1 MAPIKRTRV
10 DQHHDPASSAP
21 LGSQLGPRKKVRTS
35 DVLAVRGD
43 SDSDS
48 DSNNDSTNSSPAS
61 IPYDSAS
68 ASPRASERGGAN
80 SDHNPSELESEF
92 ESESP
97 AEPDFDEEAIER
109 RASQYIQKK
118 FSQNVENVPLEH
130 GIIERVD
137 CYNFMCHE
145 HFSVDL
151 GPLINFIVGKN
162 GSGKSAILT
171 ALTLCLGGKASVT
184 NRGQSL
190 KSFIKEGKDSA
201 TIMVR
206 IKNQGD
212 SAYNPNEFGNSI
224 IIERYFSRSGASG
237 FKIKSA
243 SGRIVSTKKSELDS
257 ITDYFGLQIDNPM
270 NVLSQDMARQF
281 LSSSSPSE
289 KYKFFVKGVQLEQL
303 DQDYRLIEESINQ
316 TEAKLSIHLDQI
328 KDLETS
334 RNNTRAKL
342 VLSDKNE
349 TMRARV
355 RNLRAQMAWVQ
366 VEEQEK
372 NRDSCDA
379 QLAEA
384 TRKIGDLEAEVVKAD
399 EVYQEADREYNVAS
413 EAVRAAKSE
422 LETQEDR
429 EKVAKES
436 MGDVVKERRE
446 LQATQRMIRDCLKTA
461 ESAIAETQQ
470 KIEEEKQRLEDLDG
484 GNHARRLAELEE
496 RKSQAQEA
504 HNRYN
509 AHRKDVDRLQEDLN
523 KAEREFQGMREPVNK
538 QRSQVEQAESR
549 LRSLTRDKG
558 QQQNGFHEKMPMLLR
573 AIEQE
578 QHKFSRKPV
587 GPLGNHI
594 RLLKPKWSGV
604 LESALGGNLAG
615 FVVTTK
621 SDSNTLSA
629 IMKRVGCECPI
640 FIGND
645 NGSMDTS
652 PNEPD
657 PQFDTVLRVL
667 EIDNDLVR
675 RQLVITNGIEQIL
688 LIEDLE
694 NASAVMF
701 DGPRP
706 RNVKRCFCID
716 RRDRRRGIHLSFS
729 RAGEPTQSPV
739 QAYTGRPRMKT
750 DIESQIRIQQDAVN
764 SLKQDLL
771 ELETQERL
779 ARSHFE
785 KCRQALVRHKKQ
797 VEDLRA
803 DLQKAE
809 DSVEELQNAIERDTT
824 EDGRLEGL
832 LASLQ
837 ENEGEKR
844 THQSSFED
852 SVNKMDSIVEILN
865 EKKDE
870 ALQIGQTIAEY
881 REKVEQL
888 EEEHSRMLEKRRK
901 ALTDKNVVVDKL
913 ESVKA
918 DKEYIAR
925 KRQELVDII
934 LDFSAKASSISPR
947 VTVPEGETANSIDMK
962 LVRLKR
968 DLDRFDKDLGDRE
981 KIATEAAESEERY
994 ESARRQ
1000 VAELEELA
1008 QTFKITL
1015 TNRRKR
1021 WEKFRSLIT
1030 AQAKLQFT
1038 YLLSER
1044 SFRGQILSDHTK
1056 KLLDIQIEP
1065 DITKDSAKGRNAKT
1079 LSGGEKSFS
1088 QICLLLSLWEA
1099 MGSPIRCLDEF
1110 DVYMDHINRR
1120 MSIEMLMIAARRSVG
1135 RQFIFITPGA
1145 RHEIQPAPDVRVKEL
1160 AEPERG
1166 QTTLPFG

>member
-10 DQHHDPASSAP
+10 DPHHVPASSAP
-21 LGSQLGPRKKVRTS
+21 SGSQPGPRKKVRTS

-48 DSNNDSTNSSPAS
+48 DNDSTNSSPAS
-61 IPYDSAS
+61 TPYDPA
-68 ASPRASERGGAN
+68 PASERGGTN
-80 SDHNPSELESEF
+80 PDHNPSEPEAEPEF

-97 AEPDFDEEAIER
+97 TELPSEPDLDEETIEH
-109 RASQYIQKK
+109 RASQYVQKK
-118 FSQNVENVPLEH
+118 FSQNVENVPAEH

-201 TIMVR
+201 TIVVR

-224 IIERYFSRSGASG
+224 IIERHFSRSGASG
-237 FKIKSA
+237 FKIKSS

-257 ITDYFGLQIDNPM
+257 ITDYFALQIDNPM

-303 DQDYRLIEESINQ
+303 DQDYRLLEESIDQ

-328 KDLETS
+328 KDLEVN
-334 RNNTRAKL
+334 RNNARAKL
-342 VLSDKNE
+342 ALSDKNE
-349 TMRARV
+349 TMRARI

-384 TRKIGDLEAEVVKAD
+384 TRKIADLEAELVKAD
-399 EVYQEADREYNVAS
+399 EVYQEADREHNVAF
-413 EAVRAAKSE
+413 EAVRAARSE
-422 LETQEDR
+422 LESHEDR
-429 EKVAKES
+429 GKVAKES
-436 MGDVVKERRE
+436 MTEVLKERRE
-446 LQATQRMIRDCLKTA
+446 LQATQRTIREYLKAA
-461 ESAIAETQQ
+461 ESAIAETQR
-470 KIEEEKQRLEDLDG
+470 KIDEEKRRLEDLDG

-496 RKSQAQEA
+496 RKSQAEEA
-504 HNRYN
+504 HNRFN

-523 KAEREFQGMREPVNK
+523 RAEREFQGKREPVIK
-538 QRSQVEQAESR
+538 QRSDVEQAENR
-549 LRSLTRDKG
+549 LRSLVRDRG

-578 QHKFSRKPV
+578 QYKFSRKPV
-587 GPLGNHI
+587 GPLGSHI

-604 LESALGGNLAG
+604 LESALGANLAG

-645 NGSMDTS
+645 NGTMDTS

-675 RQLVITNGIEQIL
+675 RQLVITNGIEQVL

-694 NASAVMF
+694 EASAVMF

-729 RAGEPTQSPV
+729 RTGEPTQSPV

-779 ARSHFE
+779 ARTHFE
-785 KCRQALVRHKKQ
+785 KCKQALYRHKKQ
-797 VEDLRA
+797 VEDLRTA
-803 DLQKAE
+803 SQKAE
-809 DSVEELQNAIERDTT
+809 DSVEELQSAIDGDTT

-832 LASLQ
+832 HTSLQ
-837 ENEGEKR
+837 ESEGEKR
-844 THQSSFED
+844 TYESSFED
-852 SVNKMDSIVEILN
+852 SVNKMDSIVEIVK
-865 EKKDE
+865 EKKQE
-870 ALQIGQTIAEY
+870 VAQIGLEIAKY
-881 REKVEQL
+881 RKKL
-888 EEEHSRMLEKRRK
+888 EELEGEESRMLEKRRK
-901 ALTDKNVVVDKL
+901 ALTDKNVVVHRL
-913 ESVKA
+913 ESVKG

-947 VTVPEGETANSIDMK
+947 VTVPQGETANSLDKK
-962 LVRLKR
+962 LMRLKR

-981 KIATEAAESEERY
+981 KIATEAAESEEKY

-1008 QTFKITL
+1008 QRFKITL

-1021 WEKFRSLIT
+1021 WENFRSLIT

-1065 DITKDSAKGRNAKT
+1065 DITKDSARGRNAKT

-1166 QTTLPFG
+1166 QTTLSFA

>member
-1 MAPIKRTRV
+1 MAPIKRSRV
-10 DQHHDPASSAP
+10 DQHYDPSSSA
-21 LGSQLGPRKKVRTS
+21 LRKKVRTS
-35 DVLAVRGD
+35 DVLTARRASD

-48 DSNNDSTNSSPAS
+48 DDDAANSSNS
-61 IPYDSAS
+61 DMYDSAAES
-68 ASPRASERGGAN
+68 ASERNGADPAHTPN
-80 SDHNPSELESEF
+80 GPAF
-92 ESESP
+92 ESDSQLV
-97 AEPDFDEEAIER
+97 EPDLDEDAIER

-118 FSQNVENVPLEH
+118 FLQNIENVPAEH

-201 TIMVR
+201 TIVVR

-224 IIERYFSRSGASG
+224 IIERHFSRNGSSG
-237 FKIKSA
+237 FKIKSS
-243 SGRIVSTKKSELDS
+243 SGRVVSTKKSELDS
-257 ITDYFGLQIDNPM
+257 ITDYFALQIDNPM

-303 DQDYRLIEESINQ
+303 DQDYRLLEESIDQ

-328 KDLETS
+328 KDLETN
-334 RNNTRAKL
+334 RNNARAKL
-342 VLSDKNE
+342 ALSDKNE

-372 NRDSCDA
+372 NRDAYDA

-384 TRKIGDLEAEVVKAD
+384 TRKIADLESEVAKAD
-399 EVYQEADREYNVAS
+399 ELYQSADREYGIAA
-413 EAVRAAKSE
+413 EAVLAAKSE
-422 LETQEDR
+422 LEAQADR
-429 EKVAKES
+429 GKVAKES
-436 MGDVVKERRE
+436 MNEIVKERRE
-446 LQATQRMIRDCLKTA
+446 LQATQRTIRECLKTA
-461 ESAIAETQQ
+461 ESAIAETER
-470 KIEEEKQRLEDLDG
+470 KINEEKKRIEDLDG
-484 GNHARRLAELEE
+484 GNHARRLAELEQ
-496 RKSQAQEA
+496 RKSQAEEA
-504 HNRYN
+504 LNTYN
-509 AHRKDVDRLQEDLN
+509 AHRKDVNRLQDDIN
-523 KAEREFQGMREPVNK
+523 NAEREYQGKREPVNK
-538 QRSQVEQAESR
+538 QRSDIEQTENR
-549 LRSLTRDKG
+549 LRSLTRDRG

-578 QHKFSRKPV
+578 QYKFSRKPV

-604 LESALGGNLAG
+604 LESSLGANLTG
-615 FVVTTK
+615 FVVTAK
-621 SDSNTLSA
+621 SDSNILSS

-645 NGSMDTS
+645 IGNMDTS

-657 PQFDTVLRVL
+657 PQFDTMLRVL

-675 RQLVITNGIEQIL
+675 RQLVITNGIEQVL
-688 LIEDLE
+688 LIENLE
-694 NASAVMF
+694 DASVVMF
-701 DGPRP
+701 DGERP
-706 RNVKRCFCID
+706 RNVRRCLCID
-716 RRDRRRGIHLSFS
+716 QRDRRRGIHLSYS
-729 RAGEPTQSPV
+729 RTGEPTQSPV
-739 QAYTGRPRMKT
+739 QAYLGRPRMKT
-750 DIESQIRIQQDAVN
+750 DIESQIKIQQDAV
-764 SLKQDLL
+764 SRLKQDLL

-779 ARSHFE
+779 ARNHLE
-785 KCRQALVRHKKQ
+785 KCKQAVVRHSRQQEQLKIAWQ
-797 VEDLRA
+797 
-803 DLQKAE
+803 QAE
-809 DSVEELQNAIERDTT
+809 DRVEELQSAIDGDAT
-824 EDGRLEGL
+824 EDGKLDAL
-832 LASLQ
+832 QTSLQ
-837 ENEGEKR
+837 EHEGEKR
-844 THQSSFED
+844 THESSFED
-852 SVNKMDSIVEILN
+852 SVNKMDSIMETLK
-865 EKKDE
+865 EKKRE
-870 ALQIGQTIAEY
+870 VTEIEMEIAEY
-881 REKVEQL
+881 RKKVEKL
-888 EEEHSRMLEKRRK
+888 EAKESKTLEKRRK
-901 ALTDKNVVVDKL
+901 ALVDKNVVIDKL
-913 ESVKA
+913 ESLKGDKA
-918 DKEYIAR
+918 HIVR
-925 KRQELVDII
+925 KRQELGDII
-934 LDFSAKASSISPR
+934 LDFTAKASSVSPR
-947 VTVPEGETANSIDMK
+947 VAVSEGETANSLDKK

-981 KIATEAAESEERY
+981 KIATEAAEAEEKY

-1008 QTFKITL
+1008 QRFKITL
-1015 TNRRKR
+1015 NNRRKR
-1021 WEKFRSLIT
+1021 WENFRSLIT

-1056 KLLDIQIEP
+1056 KLLDVHVEP
-1065 DITKDSAKGRNAKT
+1065 DITKESAKGRNART

-1110 DVYMDHINRR
+1110 DVYMDSINRR

-1145 RHEIQPAPDVRVKEL
+1145 RHEIQPAPDVRIKEL

-1166 QTTLPFG
+1166 QTTLPFA

>member
-1 MAPIKRTRV
+1 MAPTKRNRV

-21 LGSQLGPRKKVRTS
+21 LGSQLGPRKKARTS
-35 DVLAVRGD
+35 DVLGARED
-43 SDSDS
+43 SGSDT
-48 DSNNDSTNSSPAS
+48 DSTDSAS
-61 IPYDSAS
+61 NLYDSAS
-68 ASPRASERGGAN
+68 GSERDAADPDDN
-80 SDHNPSELESEF
+80 LDDPESE
-92 ESESP
+92 
-97 AEPDFDEEAIER
+97 PDLDIGDEEAIER
-109 RASQYIQKK
+109 RASQYIRKK
-118 FSQNVENVPLEH
+118 FSQNIENVPAEH

-201 TIMVR
+201 TIVVR
-206 IKNQGD
+206 IKNRGD
-212 SAYNPNEFGNSI
+212 SAYNPNEFGDSI
-224 IIERYFSRSGASG
+224 IIERHFSRSGASG
-237 FKIKSA
+237 FKIKSS

-257 ITDYFGLQIDNPM
+257 ITDYFALQIDNPM

-303 DQDYRLIEESINQ
+303 DQDYRLLEESIDQ

-328 KDLETS
+328 KDLEVN
-334 RNNTRAKL
+334 RNNSRAKL
-342 VLSDKNE
+342 ALSDKNE
-349 TMRARV
+349 SMRARV

-372 NRDSCDA
+372 QRDSCDA
-379 QLAEA
+379 QLEEA
-384 TRKIGDLEAEVVKAD
+384 TRKIADLEAEVVKAD
-399 EVYQEADREYNVAS
+399 EVYQEVDREYNVAS
-413 EAVRAAKSE
+413 EAVRAARSE

-429 EKVAKES
+429 GKGAKDNLNETL
-436 MGDVVKERRE
+436 KERHG
-446 LQATQRMIRDCLKTA
+446 LQATQRMIRECLKTA
-461 ESAIAETQQ
+461 ESAIEETQR
-470 KIEEEKQRLEDLDG
+470 KIDEEKQRLEDLDG
-484 GNHARRLAELEE
+484 GSHARRLEELEQ
-496 RKSQAQEA
+496 KKAEA
-504 HNRYN
+504 EEAGNQLH
-509 AHRKDVDRLQEDLN
+509 AHRRDVDRLQEDIN
-523 KAEREFQGMREPVNK
+523 KADRKLQGKREPVTR
-538 QRSQVEQAESR
+538 QRSDIEQAENR
-549 LRSLTRDKG
+549 LRSLMRDRG
-558 QQQNGFHEKMPMLLR
+558 QQQGGFHEKMPMLLR

-578 QHKFSRKPV
+578 QYKFSRKPV

-604 LESALGGNLAG
+604 LESSLGANLSG

-621 SDSNTLSA
+621 SDSNTLSS

-645 NGSMDTS
+645 IGRMDTS

-657 PQFDTVLRVL
+657 PKYDTVLRVL

-675 RQLVITNGIEQIL
+675 RQLVITNGIEQVL
-688 LIEDLE
+688 LIENLE
-694 NASAVMF
+694 DASVVMF
-701 DGPRP
+701 DGERP

-716 RRDRRRGIHLSFS
+716 QRDRRRGLHLSYS
-729 RAGEPTQSPV
+729 RTGQPTQSPV
-739 QAYTGRPRMKT
+739 QAYAGRPRMKT
-750 DIESQIRIQQDAVN
+750 DIESQIKIQQDAVN
-764 SLKQDLL
+764 RLKQDLL

-779 ARSHFE
+779 ARTDLE
-785 KCRQALVRHKKQ
+785 KCKQALVRHKRQEAQLKIAWQ
-797 VEDLRA
+797 TAEDL
-803 DLQKAE
+803 
-809 DSVEELQNAIERDTT
+809 VEELRNSVDGDSI
-824 EDGRLEGL
+824 EDGRLDAL
-832 LASLQ
+832 QSSLQ
-837 ENEGEKR
+837 ESEGEKR
-844 THQSSFED
+844 THESSFED
-852 SVNKMDSIVEILN
+852 SVNKMDSVIEILK
-865 EKKDE
+865 EKKRE
-870 ALQIGQTIAEY
+870 LAQIEREIAEY
-881 REKVEQL
+881 RKKVEEL
-888 EEEHSRMLEKRRK
+888 EKKESKILEKRRK
-901 ALTDKNVVVDKL
+901 ALTDKNVVIGRL
-913 ESVKA
+913 ESMKA
-918 DKEYIAR
+918 DKSHIAAR
-925 KRQELVDII
+925 RQELGDII
-934 LDFSAKASSISPR
+934 LDFTAKASSVSPR
-947 VTVPEGETANSIDMK
+947 VAVAEGETANSLDKK

-981 KIATEAAESEERY
+981 KIATEAAEAEERY

-1008 QTFKITL
+1008 QRFKITL
-1015 TNRRKR
+1015 NNRRKR
-1021 WEKFRSLIT
+1021 WENFRSLIT

-1056 KLLDIQIEP
+1056 KLLDIHIEP
-1065 DITKDSAKGRNAKT
+1065 DITKQSAKGRNAKS

-1110 DVYMDHINRR
+1110 DVYMDPVNRR
-1120 MSIEMLMIAARRSVG
+1120 MSIEMLMTAARRSVG

-1145 RHEIQPAPDVRVKEL
+1145 RNDIQPAPDVRVKEL